1 YKEVTP
7 PDSTSNDYNSSTK
20 LILDNHLK
28 NPLLDQAYFFN
39 YANNITSGINL
50 NEENAYVLSNFKT
63 KAKDIV
69 LQNKLSTSKT
79 VYFNY
84 GLYYGFALTLVL
96 LNFVCYFLFEEKLFL
111 LYSLAVAGITS
122 LFLYND
128 GLLNVIGINISN
140 QLDELEATFLL
151 LTICFSSMFASKYL
165 SVNEYYPKLKYIT
178 SALLGIAAILIS
190 SSLVFD
196 NFNFTLI
203 SNIILFSIMVLYFIA
218 GLFLFSRKNYAK
230 FYVIA
235 YSIPLLFAI
244 DYYIINKIGV
254 SFLNTEAIHLKIAT
268 LIEILLIT
276 FAIMYRMRA
285 VKEENELR
293 QTEMR
298 IFLKRQDMM
307 SRDNVEKIIQDV
319 YLENLIM
326 QYDLD
331 GLEIKLLQYISEGKP
346 NEKIVRKLKLTEHEL
361 ERCTKELY
369 EKLEISE
376 HIQEDYRMVNKQPDY
391 IYN

>member
-1 YKEVTP
+1 MKFQNLPLLLCLFIALVINSTSSYSAKIKDNKSINLPDYKEVTP

-128 GLLNVIGINISN
+128 GLLNVI
-140 QLDELEATFLL
+140 A
-151 LTICFSSMFASKYL
+151 
-165 SVNEYYPKLKYIT
+165 
-178 SALLGIAAILIS
+178 LIS
-190 SSLVFD
+190 
-196 NFNFTLI
+196 
-203 SNIILFSIMVLYFIA
+203 
-218 GLFLFSRKNYAK
+218 
-230 FYVIA
+230 
-235 YSIPLLFAI
+235 
-244 DYYIINKIGV
+244 
-254 SFLNTEAIHLKIAT
+254 
-268 LIEILLIT
+268 
-276 FAIMYRMRA
+276 
-285 VKEENELR
+285 
-293 QTEMR
+293 QT
-298 IFLKRQDMM
+298 
-307 SRDNVEKIIQDV
+307 N
-319 YLENLIM
+319 
-326 QYDLD
+326 
-331 GLEIKLLQYISEGKP
+331 
-346 NEKIVRKLKLTEHEL
+346 
-361 ERCTKELY
+361 
-369 EKLEISE
+369 
-376 HIQEDYRMVNKQPDY
+376 
-391 IYN
+391 